1 MKYNIML
8 DALTKIEKL
17 MNVLLRED
25 DNNDKLDTEN
35 S

>member
-1 MKYNIML
+1 ML

>member
-17 MNVLLRED
+17 MNVLLRDD